1 MKSVFKIL
9 LLASLVWL
17 TNLVS
22 CRTGVEHSPDPGIL
36 RVILH
41 GDDADTTIVII
52 DELYH
57 VDTSDV
63 FMVHIFEGK
72 AYQGEKY
79 ADLYPTLDT
88 YHNPGNSYNILARD
102 TTGQHYQRYKIF
114 ETYVPPGTYTRLQIG
129 VTANVLRIGDFDP
142 IPVFL
147 PLGDS
152 LLVNL
157 DFNFQ
162 VKENRITVIDLAL
175 APFRSV
181 QRFKDT
187 YLFIRTINVQNVQI
201 IKQD

>member
-1 MKSVFKIL
+1 MKKALKSSL
-9 LLASLVWL
+9 LLTVVWL
-17 TNLVS
+17 SIWVS

-36 RVILH
+36 RVLLH

-52 DELYH
+52 DEVYH

-72 AYQGEKY
+72 AYQGKKY
-79 ADLYPTLDT
+79 ADLYPTLDA
-88 YHNPGNSYNILARD
+88 YHNPGHSYNILARD
-102 TTGQHYQRYKIF
+102 SSAQRYVRYKIF

-129 VTANVLRIGDFDP
+129 VTANMLRIGDFDP

-147 PLGDS
+147 PPEDS

-157 DFNFQ
+157 DFNFE
-162 VKENRITVIDLAL
+162 VKENQVTEIDLAL
-175 APFRSV
+175 APFKSV

-187 YLFIRTINVQNVQI
+187 YLFKRTITVQHVQI